1 MGDGKNTLDFIVIG
15 AQKAGT
21 TSLFHYL
28 RAHPEVAL
36 PADKE
41 APFFSHDTMY
51 YTHGWA
57 AYMRNLARY
66 PAMSD
71 PQRKWGTVTPHYMV
85 GGVYQSNADATA
97 RAAYDEHT
105 VPSRIHEHLPNVRLI
120 AILRDP
126 VERAVSHHRMA
137 VTSGLERRSFDDAID
152 QLLQP
157 EMLDHA
163 RRYPDE
169 LTGYIAWGEY
179 GRILAGYFDL
189 FPRDQILAVF
199 TDDLERAPAELM
211 RSIQRFI
218 GVTADLLPENL
229 QRRYRVGA
237 FERGFSWSNPSSWV
251 TPSSPFSPQGLA
263 RALRR
268 NSTTRAMWRAMPG
281 SGQRRLRRPYQRL
294 ARRVAMRNRG
304 SSADQLRANA
314 QPSPATLARLRAHYA
329 QDASQLGVL
338 LGSVPPWGTAR
349 H

>member
-1 MGDGKNTLDFIVIG
+1 MGEAKNTLDFIVIG

-28 RAHPEVAL
+28 RAHPEIAL

-57 AYMRNLARY
+57 TYMSNLARY

-71 PQRKWGTVTPHYMV
+71 PRRKWGTVTPHYMV
-85 GGVYQSNADATA
+85 GGVYQSNADASV
-97 RAAYDEHT
+97 RASYDERT
-105 VPSRIHEHLPNVRLI
+105 VPSRIHERLPNVRLI

-137 VTSGLERRSFDDAID
+137 VMIGLERRSFDEAID
-152 QLLQP
+152 DLLSPQ
-157 EMLDHA
+157 MLDHA
-163 RRYPDE
+163 RQYPDE

-179 GRILAGYFDL
+179 GRILEGYFDL
-189 FPRDQILAVF
+189 FPRDQILVVF

-211 RSIQRFI
+211 RAVQRFI

-229 QRRYRVGA
+229 ARRYRVGA
-237 FERGFSWSNPSSWV
+237 LERGFSWSSPSSWV
-251 TPSSPFSPQGLA
+251 TPSSPFSPQGLV
-263 RALRR
+263 RALRGK
-268 NSTTRAMWRAMPG
+268 STTRAMWHAIPSR
-281 SGQRRLRRPYQRL
+281 SQRRVRRPYQRL
-294 ARRVAMRNRG
+294 ARRVALRNRG
-304 SSADQLRANA
+304 SSANRVRANA

-329 QDASQLGVL
+329 QDAGQLAVL
-338 LGSVPPWGTAR
+338 LGSGPPWGTAR